1 MVRRESS
8 IALGSRWNGV
18 IGGSIA
24 HPTFSLFLELGKYV
38 HIHSRMIQQTDYE
51 SFSLK

>member
-8 IALGSRWNGV
+8 IALGSRWHGV

-24 HPTFSLFLELGKYV
+24 HPTFSLLLELENMCTYTV
-38 HIHSRMIQQTDYE
+38 E
-51 SFSLK
+51 